1 MDALSNEARNRMEVM
16 DCFRLEN
23 RFVNEILALSSSVR
37 PSFGNGREN
46 SYQAKLCV
54 TSEERCRRNLAVN
67 RVNVHSSKEC
77 TNSAVHLLN
86 LTTIKTLLW
95 NLRRKC
101 AGVLVGISCKFVPNS
116 G

>member
-67 RVNVHSSKEC
+67 RVNVFCRASLESYNHQDRVVEFEKKMRGSP
-77 TNSAVHLLN
+77 
-86 LTTIKTLLW
+86 
-95 NLRRKC
+95 RRNK
-101 AGVLVGISCKFVPNS
+101 L
-116 G
+116 